1 MTLWLRLGICGGK
14 KRNHEKKMSE
24 RGKKK
29 KTGIKIGSTK
39 TRVMGLCIGSTDVKF
54 FSHTL
59 QMTR

>member
-14 KRNHEKKMSE
+14 KGIVKRKCQKEE
-24 RGKKK
+24 K

-39 TRVMGLCIGSTDVKF
+39 TRVMGLCIGITDVKF